1 MVKLIK
7 PQGYCEGVK
16 RAIQMVDSLIYKN
29 TKKPIYLLGKLI
41 HNDIVMSYYKE
52 KGIIILDEHNKIEE
66 IKKIDSGT
74 IILQAHGSADIIYDI
89 IKSKKDL
96 VLIDATCPFVL
107 LIKNRIKEYL
117 NKNYK
122 VIYIG
127 KHRHSESDAIRA
139 ISKDIIFITKLE
151 ELKDTNINPDLIYV
165 TNQTTLSLIEL
176 EDIFN
181 YIKNKY
187 PTAVID
193 NKICLA
199 TTKRQQA
206 VINAN
211 YDLIIVVG
219 DINSSNTV
227 RLHELAKRKTNSI
240 LVSNLSELK
249 EYDIDKNLNIGI
261 ASGASTPPEIVK
273 EIYDYLIK

>member
-1 MVKLIK
+1 MVKLIE

-151 ELKDTNINPDLIYV
+151 ELKEININTNLIYV

-181 YIKNKY
+181 YIKDKY

-206 VINAN
+206 VLNAN

-240 LVSNLSELK
+240 LVSNLLELK
-249 EYDIDKNLNIGI
+249 KYDIDKNLNIGI